1 MYNTK
6 EISSIKDYMLQHKE
20 SLAVA
25 ESVTS
30 GHLQAALSLADGA
43 TQFFQ
48 GGITAYNIGQKSRH
62 LKVDPIHA
70 IESNCVSSRMAEEM
84 ALHVAEL
91 FSSHWSIAITGYAVP
106 VPELKIDD
114 RFAFYAIG
122 YQGKIVAAE
131 KIVAP
136 AMDIYEVQVYFTN
149 QVLQKFSH
157 FLKKHLS

>member
-1 MYNTK
+1 MYNTT

-30 GHLQAALSLADGA
+30 GHLQAAFSLADGA
-43 TQFFQ
+43 MQFFQ

-70 IESNCVSSRMAEEM
+70 IESNCVSSRIAEEM

-106 VPELKIDD
+106 VPELKIND
-114 RFAFYAIG
+114 RFAFYSIA
-122 YQGKIVAAE
+122 YASKIV
-131 KIVAP
+131 VAGTIGAP
-136 AMDIYEVQVYFTN
+136 EMDIYDVQVHFAN
-149 QVLQKFSH
+149 QVLKKFDD
-157 FLKKHLS
+157 FLKSHS